1 MTLKDL
7 LGRIEIRDHTSEERY
22 PDGSGGQDTYEF
34 VINIYGHGEPLNA
47 EVRKIRI
54 GKGSMYLHLNGESDK
69 RYQAAQEGKER

>member
-7 LGRIEIRDHTSEERY
+7 LERIDITDQSSSARF

-34 VINIYGHGEPLNA
+34 VINIDGHGEPLNA

-69 RYQAAQEGKER
+69 RYQTR